1 MKSTLSRPMLRN
13 ARRERGAVLFMGLIM
28 LVAITLLALSG
39 IRMSTA
45 NLRVVGNMQAQTE
58 AMAAA
63 QQAIDV
69 VLGSV
74 DNFYTPVA
82 SSATIDIDNDGTSDY
97 TVAVSAAT
105 CLKLI
110 PADGYSAEFSA
121 SAPKDTFWNIQ
132 AVATNVRN
140 GASVTVNQ
148 GVRVR
153 LASTADCL

>member
-1 MKSTLSRPMLRN
+1 MKANLSRHS
-13 ARRERGAVLFMGLIM
+13 ERGAVLFMGLIM
-28 LVAITLLALSG
+28 LVVITLLAMSG
-39 IRMSTA
+39 IRMATS

-63 QQAIDV
+63 QQAVDV

-74 DNFYTPVA
+74 NNFYTPVA
-82 SSATIDIDNDGTSDY
+82 SSAAIDVDNDGTSDY
-97 TVAVSAAT
+97 TVAVSAAN
-105 CLKLI
+105 CLKLL
-110 PADGYSAEFSA
+110 PAGGYSVAFAA

-132 AVATNVRN
+132 ATATNVRN

-153 LASTADCL
+153 LSSTATCP